1 MKSNNYKKESMY
13 MMIPHVMKPYQET
26 PHDIF
31 FAYNGGRMSY
41 EIEGNELIIT
51 AR

>member
-1 MKSNNYKKESMY
+1 MI
-13 MMIPHVMKPYQET
+13 IPHVMKPNQET

-31 FAYNGGRMSY
+31 YAFNEGRMSY
-41 EIEGNELIIT
+41 EFKGDELIIT